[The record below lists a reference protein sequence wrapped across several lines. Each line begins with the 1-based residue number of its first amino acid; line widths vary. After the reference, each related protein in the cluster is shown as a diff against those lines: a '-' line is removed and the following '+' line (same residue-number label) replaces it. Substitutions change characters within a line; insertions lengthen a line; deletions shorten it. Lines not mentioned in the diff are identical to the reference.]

1 MTDIAV
7 IGGGPAGLT
16 AALYAARA
24 GKSVTVYE
32 RECIGGQIT
41 RAPQVE
47 NYPGAENISGLQ
59 LGDRM
64 AAQAEAAGAE
74 ISLTDVQKIA
84 KESSGIFRL
93 DTDDGEYY
101 AKAVI
106 YACGAR
112 PKTLGLPGE
121 AELVGHGV
129 SYCALCDGSFFRGKD
144 VAVVGGGNSAFDDV
158 LLLSERCRHVTLIH
172 RRSSFRAEQIL
183 VERVKQRNNISFL
196 TDTTVSELIQENGQL
211 TALMLK
217 SKIEK
222 NETLSASGLFVALGR
237 LPDTQLLIGLAP
249 LDENGYVFTD
259 EKTVI
264 PETPGLFAAGDC
276 REKSVRQLTT
286 AVSDALLFIGI
297 VFYIKAHADAAGSLR
312 KAHFVCL
319 DTEGHTRILSAVKP
333 HKISKNKLAVLP
345 FSRRPLIKGSAGPE
359 YSLIPYHL
367 AVLHIGKGF
376 GNIYM
381 YIL

>member
-47 NYPGAENISGLQ
+47 NYPGSGRVSGLQ

-64 AAQAEAAGAE
+64 AAQAEAAGAG

-93 DTDDGEYY
+93 DTDDGEYC

-112 PKTLGLPGE
+112 PRTLGLPGE
-121 AELVGHGV
+121 AELVGHGI
-129 SYCALCDGSFFRGKD
+129 SYCALCDGSFFKDQD
-144 VAVVGGGNSAFDDV
+144 VAVVGGGNSAFDDA
-158 LLLSERCRHVTLIH
+158 LLLSERCHHVTLIH

-183 VERVKQRNNISFL
+183 VDRVKQRKNISLL

-211 TALMLK
+211 TGLTLK
-217 SKIEK
+217 GETEK
-222 NETLSASGLFVALGR
+222 VETLPVSGLFVALGR
-237 LPDTQLLIGLAP
+237 LPDTELLTGLAA
-249 LDENGYVFTD
+249 LDENGYVISN
-259 EKTVI
+259 EKTAVS
-264 PETPGLFAAGDC
+264 ETPGLFVAGDC
-276 REKSVRQLTT
+276 RIKSVRQLTT
-286 AVSDALLFIGI
+286 AVSDGT
-297 VFYIKAHADAAGSLR
+297 VAAVYACEYLE
-312 KAHFVCL
+312 K
-319 DTEGHTRILSAVKP
+319 
-333 HKISKNKLAVLP
+333 HK
-345 FSRRPLIKGSAGPE
+345 
-359 YSLIPYHL
+359 
-367 AVLHIGKGF
+367 
-376 GNIYM
+376 
-381 YIL
+381 